1 MRKYLTEEWVGQLQ
15 EQVERHLVK
24 ATVLYQNLTEEE
36 LLTPPPNGGW
46 SVAQCLDHLNSYGH
60 YYIPAIKKAILFSP
74 YSLRKADPYFKTG
87 LLGNYFTKLMKD
99 KNGIKFTAFKDHL
112 PSSNLNGAAVVA
124 EFINQQE
131 QWLKLLGETDLV
143 NLNKIKVPI
152 SISKMIK
159 LKLGDVFGFVKAH
172 DERHLCQADR
182 VLLKG

>member
-99 KNGIKFTAFKDHL
+99 KNGI
-112 PSSNLNGAAVVA
+112 
-124 EFINQQE
+124 
-131 QWLKLLGETDLV
+131 
-143 NLNKIKVPI
+143 
-152 SISKMIK
+152 
-159 LKLGDVFGFVKAH
+159 
-172 DERHLCQADR
+172 
-182 VLLKG
+182 